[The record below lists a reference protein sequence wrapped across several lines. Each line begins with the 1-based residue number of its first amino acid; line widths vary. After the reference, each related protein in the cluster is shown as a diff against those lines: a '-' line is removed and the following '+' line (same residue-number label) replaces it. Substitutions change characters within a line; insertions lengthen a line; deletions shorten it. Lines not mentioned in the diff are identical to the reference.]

1 MSGAQ
6 HPSHALVVEV
16 RLLTGRYHGVRDNG
30 AADWPPAPLR
40 LFQALVAGAY
50 GGRWSAEDEAVK
62 DAAFSWLEGLG
73 PPVIAAPAVRAG
85 APINAFVP
93 NNDLDAVGGDLGK
106 VEKIRAAKTF
116 RACIV
121 QGDAPLLYVWGFDG
135 ADPGQQAY
143 AAQIARLAERLHT
156 LGWGLDAAC
165 ACAEITDMQTAED
178 RLNGYPGA
186 VRRPGRPG
194 KSGDPLRPLPG
205 TLVSLKR
212 RHAEL
217 GTQFQQSGK
226 KFLIARASKAYG
238 APVAYGATPRRL
250 LFDLRRS
257 DGGFAPQPLCA
268 AAELVRSAQEAAV
281 ACLPEAAALIKGRRN
296 GTEADKAARARLI
309 PLPSIGHEHTDPSI
323 RRLLVELPPACPLD
337 ARELAWALNGAE
349 LVMTLNG
356 AESAPDCRLVPAA
369 DWSMVDH
376 YGLNGGFSV
385 WRTVTPAVLTYRPPK
400 DGKIDGKIGANARS
414 ATAAAAAQAVRQAL
428 RHAATPGAAA
438 AQITVRREPWSP
450 KGETADRFR
459 LPDRFAGR
467 GVWHVEIILPRPVA
481 GPLII
486 GDGRFVGLGLAA
498 PERAPSP
505 ADRAAFDIPLP
516 QRPPADQR
524 GAVVEALRRALMSL
538 DNRLHGGVATLFSG
552 HEAGPGPARS
562 GRHRHVF
569 LSAAVEN
576 GVVARLYVFAPWV
589 VERTLSPSQDE
600 RRRFAAVI
608 AALSGLRAGPAG
620 VFDLTPTAPEEER
633 AAVWRAVTPY
643 RPTRHPKTP
652 AVAADFI
659 AADARAECA
668 RRGLPAPQEVEVS
681 GVRAHPGGGLCAD
694 VRLVFTVNAAGP
706 ILLGRDAHAGGGW
719 FKPER

>member
-16 RLLTGRYHGVRDNG
+16 RLLTGRYHGLRDNG
-30 AADWPPAPLR
+30 RADWPPAPLR

-50 GGRWSAEDEAVK
+50 GGRWTAEEEAVK
-62 DAAFSWLEGLG
+62 DAAFLWLENLE
-73 PPVIAAPAVRAG
+73 PPAIAAPAVRAG

-106 VEKIRAAKTF
+106 VGDIRAAKTF
-116 RACIV
+116 RACII

-135 ADPGQQAY
+135 ADPAQQAH
-143 AAQIARLAERLHT
+143 AAKIARLAERLHT

-165 ACAEITDMQTAED
+165 ACAEIADMQTAED
-178 RLNGYPGA
+178 RLSRYPGA

-205 TLVSLKR
+205 TLDSLKT
-212 RHAEL
+212 RHQEL
-217 GTQFQQSGK
+217 REQFQQSGK
-226 KFLIARASKAYG
+226 KFLIARAAKAYG
-238 APVAYGATPRRL
+238 APVAYDAAPRRL
-250 LFDLRRS
+250 LFDLRNEK
-257 DGGFAPQPLCA
+257 GGFAPWPLCA
-268 AAELVRSAQEAAV
+268 AAELVRLAQEAAV
-281 ACLPEAAALIKGRRN
+281 ARLPEAAALIKGRRN
-296 GTEADKAARARLI
+296 ATEADKAARARLT

-323 RRLLVELPPACPLD
+323 RRLLVELPPACPLT
-337 ARELAWALNGAE
+337 ARDLAWALNGAE
-349 LVMTLNG
+349 LARAPQG
-356 AESAPDCRLVPAA
+356 AELAADCRLVPAA

-376 YGLNGGFSV
+376 YGLNGVFSV
-385 WRTVTPAVLTYRPPK
+385 WRTVTPAVLPATPPRG
-400 DGKIDGKIGANARS
+400 GKIDGSARS

-428 RHAATPGAAA
+428 RHAGTPGAET

-450 KGETADRFR
+450 KGETAGRFQI
-459 LPDRFAGR
+459 PARFAGR
-467 GVWHVEIILPRPVA
+467 GLWHVEIALPRPLA

-486 GDGRFVGLGLAA
+486 GDGRFVGLGLTA
-498 PERAPSP
+498 PEISRAADAS
-505 ADRAAFDIPLP
+505 DRAAFDIPPL

-524 GAVVEALRRALMSL
+524 GGVVEALRRALMGL

-569 LSAAVEN
+569 LAAAVEN
-576 GVVARLYVFAPWV
+576 GAVARLCVFAPWA
-589 VERTLSPSQDE
+589 VERTLSPSENE
-600 RRRFAAVI
+600 RRRFAAVV
-608 AALSGLRAGPAG
+608 AALSGLRAGAAG
-620 VFDLTPTAPEEER
+620 AFDLTATAPEEER

-643 RPTRHPKTP
+643 RPTRHPKTR
-652 AVAADFI
+652 AAAADFI

-668 RRGLPAPQEVEVS
+668 RRGLPAPQEVKVS

-694 VRLVFTVNAAGP
+694 VRLVFAVTVAGP

-719 FKPER
+719 FNPDG